1 MTDGSETAPV
11 TEPEARAAY
20 LAMPGR
26 RSTEAVHKKFTKE
39 GRKTLSLRTFKK
51 WCARHEWKRL
61 AQEHDEKIATGAAD
75 ELVKEATEKAVTRA
89 MQFDV
94 LATESL
100 EKAIE
105 GLAKIDTDNLKALDI
120 RALCEIGERAAKM
133 FELLEGRATDQNDNM
148 TRQKMDD
155 LMDEMRDDLE
165 QSLKRCRTIH

>member
-1 MTDGSETAPV
+1 MIDDSETAPV

-51 WCARHEWKRL
+51 WCAKHNWKRL
-61 AQEHDEKIATGAAD
+61 AQEHDEKIATGAAN
-75 ELVKEATEKAVTRA
+75 ELVKDATEKAVTRA

-100 EKAIE
+100 EKAID
-105 GLAKIDTDNLKALDI
+105 GLANIDPKTLRVADI
-120 RALCEIGERAAKM
+120 RALYEVGERAARM
-133 FELLEGRATDQNDNM
+133 FELLEGRATSRGDTL
-148 TRQKMDD
+148 TRSKLDE
-155 LMDEMRDDLE
+155 LLGEMRDDLE
-165 QSLKRCRTIH
+165 DRLDDAKTVH